1 MPPKHRSQVQVE
13 LYESDKKP
21 VGAEMQGKIVPPR
34 NDDAF
39 RRIYVI
45 QIGSNLES
53 VLCEMPHE
61 AAALSSPNLPLS
73 EGRSARAEGERR
85 ERCNAGRC
93 NHARLFFAE
102 SRKVALPSS
111 VGPISLHCD

>member
-61 AAALSSPNLPLS
+61 AAVMSSSILTSHCPR
-73 EGRSARAEGERR
+73 GGRR
-85 ERCNAGRC
+85 EPKVSDGRG
-93 NHARLFFAE
+93 ATLAD
-102 SRKVALPSS
+102 ATA
-111 VGPISLHCD
+111 

>member
-45 QIGSNLES
+45 QIGSNS
-53 VLCEMPHE
+53 GFTARGMPHE
-61 AAALSSPNLPLS
+61 VAACLFPNLPLS
-73 EGRSARAEGERR
+73 LSERALHNLCALSEQKR
-85 ERCNAGRC
+85 NP
-93 NHARLFFAE
+93 E
-102 SRKVALPSS
+102 SRAKNAR
-111 VGPISLHCD
+111 